1 MSEAANPMNAHN
13 QRRTPEPAGEASRT
27 STEGQA
33 APPVLSPVL
42 LEQWAENYHNAWIVP
57 DQENASKSAGQGNA
71 PTLRP
76 YRELS
81 DMEKDRARR
90 AAVAAWHAVA
100 QSGGPPV
107 GIHPGGVTRA
117 AEIAAVLGELKR
129 HRKDRQALLQLW
141 KNRAKN
147 LWPSALDLY
156 ATAAEFLCLHGEAF
170 AAIDVCQE
178 GLRHF
183 PGQVRLIQLKA
194 WALAQSGATETSRKL
209 LESLP
214 EGADASAE
222 TWSLRARTWK
232 DLASAESDPERK
244 QELLAVACEHYEKGY
259 RQSEAAG
266 KPDYYPAINC
276 ATLQMRMG
284 HTAQAREWAERAA
297 RLAAQEPRTFW
308 AEATWGEAALLLGD
322 VRKAQQHYHAF
333 AVECGQR
340 AAIASARRQAAEILG
355 SKDRVR
361 EVLAECLPLPPV
373 SLFASGARVPAGQ
386 TGAVVLCPWTQ
397 HDADTVTR
405 LIEEGVEVHL
415 VLAFPL
421 ERYSPGL
428 FSLSATERELWLH
441 RAASIAVAHPND
453 SRLTDELAG
462 FCALLQVGRARR
474 LADTWSTDL
483 AFSPPV
489 EQGIGPLRA
498 YQAAIRS
505 LHEQRE
511 RLPEHCVARSM
522 VFLDVVGYGQLDESR
537 VACFQQ
543 TILPQIA
550 EFLRTSASPPMFV
563 QAWGD
568 ALYLGFSGVRE
579 GGLAVLA
586 LRRFFTAIP
595 WPEHG
600 FDKPLKLRTA
610 IHSGPVLTLKDP
622 FTGSLYFT
630 GTVVSRAARIEP
642 LTDEDQIFSSD
653 AFAAV
658 AAALGVREFSL
669 TFAGTYLLPKNAG
682 EEPLFRLVGAAERV
696 KQGS

>member
-1 MSEAANPMNAHN
+1 MNDPT
-13 QRRTPEPAGEASRT
+13 QRQPLKTADSGSPS
-27 STEGQA
+27 SV
-33 APPVLSPVL
+33 PPREL
-42 LEQWAENYHNAWIVP
+42 LEKLAENYHNAWIVRTGSGGP
-57 DQENASKSAGQGNA
+57 GSSTPTPYHQLSAVEQ
-71 PTLRP
+71 
-76 YRELS
+76 
-81 DMEKDRARR
+81 DRARR
-90 AAVAAWHAVA
+90 AAAAAWQAVQSDQATAGSRPAADDRSSEVAA
-100 QSGGPPV
+100 GL
-107 GIHPGGVTRA
+107 
-117 AEIAAVLGELKR
+117 EELR
-129 HRKDRQALLQLW
+129 SHRKDRRMLLQIWKRRSKELW
-141 KNRAKN
+141 H
-147 LWPSALDLY
+147 
-156 ATAAEFLCLHGEAF
+156 ATVDFYTHAAEYLCLHGEAF

-183 PGQVRLIQLKA
+183 PGQIRLVQLKA

-209 LESLP
+209 LESLH
-214 EGADASAE
+214 EGEDASAE

-232 DLASAESDPERK
+232 DLASAESDPVRK
-244 QELLAVACEHYEKGY
+244 QELLAVACQHYEKGY
-259 RQSEAAG
+259 QQSVAAG

-284 HTAQAREWAERAA
+284 HTGPAREWAERAA

-322 VRKAQQHYHAF
+322 VDKAQQHYHTF

-361 EVLAECLPLPPV
+361 EVLAQCLPLPPV
-373 SLFASGARVPAGQ
+373 SLFASGAQVPAGHK
-386 TGAVVLCPWTQ
+386 GAVVLCPWTQ

-405 LIEEGVEVHL
+405 LIEDGAEVHL

-421 ERYSPGL
+421 ERYGPEL
-428 FSLSATERELWLH
+428 FSLSPAQRELWLH
-441 RAASIAVAHPND
+441 RAASIAVAHPHD
-453 SRLTDELAG
+453 SRFTDELAG

-483 AFSPPV
+483 SFAPPV
-489 EQGIGPLRA
+489 ESGDGPLRA
-498 YQAAIRS
+498 YQTAMRS

-511 RLPEHCVARSM
+511 QLPGHCVARSM
-522 VFLDVVGYGQLDESR
+522 VFLDVVGYGQLDEPR

-543 TILPQIA
+543 VILPQIA
-550 EFLRTSASPPMFV
+550 EFLRASASPPMFV

-595 WPEHG
+595 WREHG

-622 FTGSLYFT
+622 FTGGIYFT

-682 EEPLFRLVGAAERV
+682 EEPLFRLTAAVERLVSVGP
-696 KQGS
+696 G